1 MSVSVL
7 ISGSIFR
14 EPQQRTGKTGR
25 PYVSTTIKATSAD
38 NASSDF
44 WSVLAF
50 GDTAG
55 AELLR
60 LAVGERLAVQG
71 SMKVEL
77 YTAAGDGKTKISR
90 TVFADH
96 VLALRPPPKERKPK
110 SPPAGG
116 KAADALAKQS
126 ILPDTTPETAAG
138 GPAPFDDDIPFLMEW
153 RG

>member
-1 MSVSVL
+1 MTVAVL
-7 ISGSIFR
+7 ISGTIFK

-25 PYVSTTIKATSAD
+25 PYTVCTIKAAAVDS
-38 NASSDF
+38 ASSDF
-44 WSVLAF
+44 WNVLAF

-77 YTAAGDGKTKISR
+77 YTAASDGKTKISR

-96 VLALRPPPKERKPK
+96 VLAVRQPPRERRPKAA
-110 SPPAGG
+110 PAGS
-116 KAADALAKQS
+116 KVADALAKQS
-126 ILPDTTPETAAG
+126 IMPPSSE
-138 GPAPFDDDIPFLMEW
+138 GPTERAPSSFYDDEIPF
-153 RG
+153 